1 MKKRLATDE
10 IVADLTQMGFMID
23 SESLKSVPI
32 DVPIIKQVALLLSYL
47 EEKEIKLTAKGKLP
61 SKIVKE
67 LAFCDPSEGEA
78 DRLSVFNRFIE
89 DEQRAAQRTRNLCE
103 VAKLVKVSK
112 GKMQKATMYQAY
124 KDAPLHEKYIYL
136 FDSYKKLNLAYFDGY
151 QEEYIT
157 SRISFIMMQLL
168 RDRQKSFRTPAVYLA
183 FLLEDFPFIESDIE
197 EQIDERYLLKDRY
210 EIFEDI
216 MSMRLFKNYM
226 WPLGLIKERGE
237 AYGET
242 YEVEKTALLDALL
255 LPLNA
260 LNIDQVLD
268 KKSLSA
274 FGREAK
280 SLGIESLFEDFS
292 FFYMRCLSVEFF
304 SPQDEARKL
313 VKSKKLLGEIVEKQE
328 LFYSEFASCV
338 IETFKYFTQ
347 LEAKG
352 GGNTNMQGA
361 FESFVDGLQAILPK
375 ETPFSMIQSLV
386 MSVLFFAENI
396 RESYGVQMQ
405 EMDFAQQLNERF
417 DEEVIEDIGLFLY
430 NIEQFEKKFKKSKR
444 INTKMQGSSKEVLM
458 SMVLAVMSIH
468 TFVKDG
474 FI

>member
-112 GKMQKATMYQAY
+112 GKMKKATMYQAY

-136 FDSYKKLNLAYFDGY
+136 FDNYKKLNLGYFDGY
-151 QEEYIT
+151 QEEEIT
-157 SRISFIMMQLL
+157 SSMIFIMMQQL
-168 RDRQKSFRTPAVYLA
+168 RDKQKSFRTPAVYLA
-183 FLLEDFPFIESDIE
+183 FLLDDFPLIKSDIE
-197 EQIDERYLLKDRY
+197 QHIQESSWQKDVY
-210 EIFEDI
+210 DIFDDI
-216 MSMRLFKNYM
+216 MSMRLFKNYLQ
-226 WPLGLIKERGE
+226 PFGLIQGRGE
-237 AYGET
+237 DYSEV

-260 LNIDQVLD
+260 IDITRVLD

-274 FGREAK
+274 FEREAK
-280 SLGIESLFEDFS
+280 TIGIESLFDDFS
-292 FFYMRCLSVEFF
+292 FFYMLCMSVSFF
-304 SPQDEARKL
+304 SPQEEAKKR
-313 VKSKKLLGEIVEKQE
+313 VKSKKLLGAIVEKQE

-338 IETFKYFTQ
+338 IETFKHFTQ
-347 LEAKG
+347 LETKG

-386 MSVLFFAENI
+386 MSVLFFAQNM

-405 EMDFAQQLNERF
+405 EMDFLQQLEERF
-417 DEEVIEDIGLFLY
+417 NEEVIEDVGVYLY
-430 NIEQFEKKFKKSKR
+430 QVEQFEKKFKKSKR
-444 INTKMQGSSKEVLM
+444 INAKMQDSSKKVLTL
-458 SMVLAVMSIH
+458 MVLAVMSIH
-468 TFVKDG
+468 TFEKDG